1 MVSLHRRLK
10 ITFFWDVFSFI
21 YPARCRG
28 IRNTSYASVGST
40 SVISFLSLLYSIFS
54 AGALAYDQCLFSTC
68 QEPTEYRKMS
78 WCLFEFEGTTSSE
91 EYCFVSRLHDLMM
104 LAVLSISL
112 SLLPFF

>member
-10 ITFFWDVFSFI
+10 ITFFWHVFSFI

-40 SVISFLSLLYSIFS
+40 SVISFLYSIFS
-54 AGALAYDQCLFSTC
+54 AGALAYDQCLFSTG
-68 QEPTEYRKMS
+68 QEPTEYRKLS

-91 EYCFVSRLHDLMM
+91 EYCFVSRLRDLMM